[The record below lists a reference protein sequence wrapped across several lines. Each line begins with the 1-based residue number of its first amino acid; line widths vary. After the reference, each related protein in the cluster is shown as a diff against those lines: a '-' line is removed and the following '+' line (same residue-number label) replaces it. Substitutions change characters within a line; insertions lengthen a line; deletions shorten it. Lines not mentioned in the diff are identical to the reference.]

1 MFSVKAPIGAAFIHC
16 TPVIGGTS
24 KEGLDTSGEKRRG
37 FTLIELLVV
46 IAIIGLNGVR
56 PLVLMGLNGVIF
68 NGVL

>member
-46 IAIIGLNGVR
+46 INGVIINGVR
-56 PLVLMGLNGVIF
+56 PLL
-68 NGVL
+68 